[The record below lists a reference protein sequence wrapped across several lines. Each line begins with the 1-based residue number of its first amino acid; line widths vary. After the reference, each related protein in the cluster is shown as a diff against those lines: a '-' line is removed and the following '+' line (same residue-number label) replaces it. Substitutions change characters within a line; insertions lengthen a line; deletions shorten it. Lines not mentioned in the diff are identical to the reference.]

1 MSSRKISLIRS
12 GEKSTSDA
20 YFFQGGL
27 PVVGALFGM
36 FEEKC
41 PNVSKVLRP
50 LAALVKTVVVGQFE
64 PLKSVIEVM
73 VSAIETVWTWLGKL
87 ARAGG
92 DWLKSRD

>member
-1 MSSRKISLIRS
+1 MLII
-12 GEKSTSDA
+12 DDLWVA
-20 YFFQGGL
+20 FQGGSS
-27 PVVGALFGM
+27 VVGALFAM